1 MGSETWS
8 VPCSL
13 FLRVERR
20 HLRLNPMNIIVE
32 RENGEP
38 VVDLD
43 VRLAMLSGATQAC
56 RAFVVGRVGR
66 DQMAPPPTLNL
77 ADAARYL

>member
-1 MGSETWS
+1 
-8 VPCSL
+8 L

-43 VRLAMLSGATQAC
+43 VRLAMLSGSTPRPA
-56 RAFVVGRVGR
+56 
-66 DQMAPPPTLNL
+66 APSSS
-77 ADAARYL
+77 AASNAVRWRWRRG